1 MDKNSENMEKYLEN
15 LDNMEKF
22 FKYDIEVKNILHSTY
37 PKEEYRYSKETLIE
51 YSDSLFKALNDI
63 EYYIGAILDKFDF
76 LEPDKKYFKNLISAY
91 KDELIKSGYDFNKL
105 KHFHDVCFANM
116 REDLVNKVGE
126 NCFGEGGWGVSLN
139 EAKSLNEVLHV
150 VHQTIVNNQ
159 NNYRNLP
166 VLASKKNN
174 EGNNITLYG
183 TPNEISDKIFLSF
196 PEALNTDYVEIM
208 SLKDDKVIMMVR
220 DVGHALSIEI
230 EKENDKYYV
239 KYYIPKICNIDMVN
253 NLKGVNKVTKESRYT
268 VGMFETTPDKLP
280 LEIADFVLKV
290 PTDNDMYIKGGSL
303 YREEGIQK

>member
-1 MDKNSENMEKYLEN
+1 MDKN

-22 FKYDIEVKNILHSTY
+22 FKYDMEVKNILHSTY

-51 YSDSLFKALNDI
+51 YSESLFKALSDI
-63 EYYIGAILDKFDF
+63 EYYIGTILDKFDF
-76 LEPDKKYFKNLISAY
+76 LESDKKYFKNLISAY
-91 KDELIKSGYDFNKL
+91 KDELIKRRYDFNKL
-105 KHFHDVCFANM
+105 KHFYDICFVNM

-126 NCFGEGGWGVSLN
+126 NCFGDGGWGVALS
-139 EAKSLNEVLHV
+139 EAKSLNEILHV
-150 VHQTIVNNQ
+150 VHQTIINNK

-166 VLASKKNN
+166 VLARKQNN

-183 TPNEISDKIFLSF
+183 TQNEISNKIFLSF
-196 PEALNTDYVEIM
+196 PENLNTDYVEII

-239 KYYIPKICNIDMVN
+239 KYYIPKICNINMVN
-253 NLKGVNKVTKESRYT
+253 NLKGVNKVTKESIYT
-268 VGMFETTPDKLP
+268 VGMFETTADKLP

-290 PTDNDMYIKGGSL
+290 PTDMDMDIEGGSL
-303 YREEGIQK
+303 YKEEGIQK